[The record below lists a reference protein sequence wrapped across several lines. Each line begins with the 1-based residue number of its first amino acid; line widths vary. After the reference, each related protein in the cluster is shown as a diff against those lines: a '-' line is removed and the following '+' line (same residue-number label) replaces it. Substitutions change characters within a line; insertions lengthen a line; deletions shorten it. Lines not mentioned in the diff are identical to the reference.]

1 MNVSIH
7 QHPLTQLSLSD
18 TFGDWTAG
26 ANYKLRLKNKAFL
39 CAKVT
44 GSHLDQAG
52 GPGLISTIFKSC
64 RELQAR
70 PLRAAT
76 TAGTVASQ
84 WPDPVRRS

>member
-7 QHPLTQLSLSD
+7 QHPLTHLSLSD

-26 ANYKLRLKNKAFL
+26 ARYKSRLKNKAFL

-52 GPGLISTIFKSC
+52 GPGLITTIFESC
-64 RELQAR
+64 RELPAR

-76 TAGTVASQ
+76 TADTVASQ
-84 WPDPVRRS
+84 WPDSVRRS